1 MKITNTNLIGIL
13 LWSGIQAN
21 LLVDSLFVIWKLIK
35 QNGKML
41 YTDKY
46 IKEISI
52 ANKDIWELILI
63 LKKTGK
69 TSYQDIKNLINMI
82 RSKAKDYKL
91 EFSISSDS
99 KDHNDKIFSQLN
111 AQFKDSNINTH
122 IVDNIWVDIAGEW
135 RYYKKDLE
143 SDLDKILST

>member
-1 MKITNTNLIGIL
+1 MKITNTHLIGIL

-46 IKEISI
+46 IKEIST

-69 TSYQDIKNLINMI
+69 TSYQDTKNLINMI
-82 RSKAKDYKL
+82 KTKSSNYKL
-91 EFSISSDS
+91 EFSVNSNS
-99 KDHNDKIFSQLN
+99 KDHNDEIKSKLN
-111 AQFKDSNINTH
+111 KQFKDSNINTDV
-122 IVDNIWVDIAGEW
+122 IDDIWINVSGEW
-135 RYYKKDLE
+135 RYYKKNLDA
-143 SDLDKILST
+143 DLDKILGK